1 MRYFCGWH
9 GTVCRAVKSSGF
21 IHLIGAA
28 EEGNGH
34 RRPGK
39 KPAKGPGEPAKGI
52 GPPAKEPGV
61 PAKGVGLPAKG
72 PGVPA
77 KGNGP
82 PAKGPGVPAKGDE
95 AEPMAWK
102 GFKGEEIWK
111 NKNEEGEEYK

>member
-1 MRYFCGWH
+1 MVRHCLPYHKKLSLYPLDC
-9 GTVCRAVKSSGF
+9 
-21 IHLIGAA
+21 GAA
-28 EEGNGH
+28 EKEVAIGGQE
-34 RRPGK
+34 
-39 KPAKGPGEPAKGI
+39 KPATRPGEPAKGT
-52 GPPAKEPGV
+52 GPS
-61 PAKGVGLPAKG
+61 AKG

-77 KGNGP
+77 NGVGP